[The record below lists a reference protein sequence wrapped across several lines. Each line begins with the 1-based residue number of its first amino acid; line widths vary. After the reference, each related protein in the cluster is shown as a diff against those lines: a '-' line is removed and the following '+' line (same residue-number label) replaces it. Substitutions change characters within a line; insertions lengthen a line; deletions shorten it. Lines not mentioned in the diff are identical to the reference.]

1 MIRAA
6 ILVFA
11 VSASPSYTFNDDPVA
26 PAVCVARDEY
36 GHIHEIEQLPVELQ
50 SPVKGN

>member
-11 VSASPSYTFNDDPVA
+11 VSASPSYTFNDDPKEPVS
-26 PAVCVARDEY
+26 CVARDEY
-36 GHIHEIEQLPVELQ
+36 GHIHEIEQLPVVLQ
-50 SPVKGN
+50 MPVR